1 MSLHKQPATQTYY
14 DAHNVRYDE
23 YSYNTFI
30 AMPPISQ
37 QDPGHNAIKPG
48 RRERVADPARDLV
61 RRQRAVE
68 AARAGH
74 VPAGADA
81 LFVDRYA
88 PLPDAAAGHKFEG
101 CATALPRAADQLWR
115 IAGVRNRSGTSAVV
129 TRCLFWA
136 AAHSCSC

>member
-48 RRERVADPARDLV
+48 RRERVADPARDLI

-68 AARAGH
+68 AARPGH
-74 VPAGADA
+74 RFFLRWWRLDGV
-81 LFVDRYA
+81 FVDRYA
-88 PLPDAAAGHKFEG
+88 PLLDAAADQQFEE

-129 TRCLFWA
+129 TRCLF
-136 AAHSCSC
+136 